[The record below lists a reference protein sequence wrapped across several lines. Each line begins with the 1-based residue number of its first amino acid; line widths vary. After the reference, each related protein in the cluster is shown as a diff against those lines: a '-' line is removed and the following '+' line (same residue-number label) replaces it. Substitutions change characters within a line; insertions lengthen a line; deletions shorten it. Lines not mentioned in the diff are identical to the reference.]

1 MGQINYKSDY
11 AAFAAS
17 AQHATGD
24 VYIGDTIES
33 TGKCLRP
40 RMRITGVMVGALLL
54 SIAAHAA
61 FTLSVALAPSA
72 VPARVVERDIFAGS
86 PRVVVHLDWDQYAN
100 AQDKGSAADL
110 NVEPTAAKPPSEPLQ
125 VAAAAVT
132 PKEDSAPYRDKKSPL
147 EPAQID
153 KDEPDVQPTPS
164 LESLSQTS
172 SARVQLPN
180 DARGDATNEEAD
192 GHELGSR
199 GTRSG
204 ASTGETTRI
213 ARGPHRREGSSGDGT
228 GEDVGALR
236 RGHIAQLNRAI
247 RSKNP
252 CTRKLS
258 HHGLSGDV
266 VLGLTQSSD
275 GRVDEV
281 RVLRSSGEPL
291 IDDAAK
297 AFVRDQRG
305 LPAPDASLT
314 GDVWK
319 IGLRFKCDA

>member
-1 MGQINYKSDY
+1 MGQVNYKSDY

-17 AQHATGD
+17 AEHATDD
-24 VYIGDTIES
+24 VYIGDAIES

-61 FTLSVALAPSA
+61 FTLSIALAPSA
-72 VPARVVERDIFAGS
+72 VPARIVERDIFAGS

-110 NVEPTAAKPPSEPLQ
+110 NAETTAVKPPSEPQQ

-132 PKEDSAPYRDKKSPL
+132 SKEDSAPYRDTKSPL
-147 EPAQID
+147 DPPQVD
-153 KDEPDVQPTPS
+153 KDEPEAQPTPS
-164 LESLSQTS
+164 LESLSQTD
-172 SARVQLPN
+172 RTRIQLPSDAHGGAAN
-180 DARGDATNEEAD
+180 DNAEE
-192 GHELGSR
+192 HELGSAGAGSGT
-199 GTRSG
+199 GTRDT
-204 ASTGETTRI
+204 TGI

-228 GEDVGALR
+228 GQDVGALR

-275 GRVDEV
+275 GHVDEV

-319 IGLRFKCDA
+319 IGLRFKCDV